1 MRRSEQEILEKA
13 HLYVRR
19 WFAQRM
25 PVHMRF
31 HDLDHTLSVTRTA
44 VAIGRAMRL
53 GSEDLFVLEL
63 AALFHDT
70 GYALAYVGHE
80 SRSAGIAR
88 DYFSTQGLSGRRIDR
103 VVGLIMATRLEHR
116 VRGTLQKVIQDADSA
131 KAGQADFEQ
140 RSEGLRQELEQVNGE
155 RIGKRPWLRVNIAY
169 LEKHAFHTAF
179 AKARYG
185 PQKRINLKRL
195 QERLATKEKPKQLD
209 PGTSYPYFDRDL
221 SWLSFNERVLQEARD
236 PKNPLLERV
245 KFLAIYSS
253 NLDEFYRVRVA
264 SLHALGR
271 LKRTDRAALDIPPDK
286 LIDRIN
292 HEALAQQQAFGALWR
307 ETLLPAL
314 ARNGIRILRE
324 DELNKDQEHY
334 LRGYHAKHIAPHLNT
349 AGVRPGNAP
358 FIEDRKLYF
367 VCRLKASAKNKVK
380 ERLVLVNIPSAEVG
394 RFIQLPAPKGR
405 VDLVFLDDV
414 MRLCLNDLFKGHVV
428 LECHAIKLSRD
439 AELYLDEE
447 FVGNVKEKVRKS
459 LRKRRTGSPA
469 RFLHD
474 AAMPKKTLRA
484 LRSLLGIE
492 KQDIVTGGRY
502 HHFSDLLT
510 LPVKAHA
517 NLRDRPW
524 PALKPSGSMT
534 GKGLFQVLG
543 QRDVLLHPPYQDF
556 ALFTD
561 WLDTARRDPEVERIS
576 ITLYRV
582 TEQSV
587 VCNALLEAL
596 RSGKQVTVFV
606 EVQARFDEDI
616 NLRWGDQLEKAGA
629 RVLYSYEG
637 LKVHCKLC
645 LIERRERGR
654 IIRYAF
660 LGTGNFNERTART
673 YADHA
678 LLTRNVVLTKEVN
691 EVFTHL
697 ADRRHRP
704 DLVHLLMAPTELRSR
719 LEQLIDKEIENASL
733 GYEAGILLKVN
744 SLEDRALI
752 NKLYDAAR
760 VGVRVRLIVRGICCL
775 IPGIP
780 GVSHGIEAIS
790 IVDRYLEHARAYVF
804 HDRGN
809 ARVYL
814 SSADWMGRNLDRRVE
829 VAFPLLDPD
838 ARKELLELLELQWSD
853 NVKARVIDQEQSNLR
868 RRVVRGTPLV
878 RAQHAIYLHLRRKD
892 RK

>member
-1 MRRSEQEILEKA
+1 M
-13 HLYVRR
+13 
-19 WFAQRM
+19 
-25 PVHMRF
+25 
-31 HDLDHTLSVTRTA
+31 
-44 VAIGRAMRL
+44 
-53 GSEDLFVLEL
+53 
-63 AALFHDT
+63 
-70 GYALAYVGHE
+70 
-80 SRSAGIAR
+80 
-88 DYFSTQGLSGRRIDR
+88 
-103 VVGLIMATRLEHR
+103 
-116 VRGTLQKVIQDADSA
+116 
-131 KAGQADFEQ
+131 
-140 RSEGLRQELEQVNGE
+140 
-155 RIGKRPWLRVNIAY
+155 
-169 LEKHAFHTAF
+169 
-179 AKARYG
+179 
-185 PQKRINLKRL
+185 
-195 QERLATKEKPKQLD
+195 
-209 PGTSYPYFDRDL
+209 
-221 SWLSFNERVLQEARD
+221 
-236 PKNPLLERV
+236 
-245 KFLAIYSS
+245 
-253 NLDEFYRVRVA
+253 
-264 SLHALGR
+264 
-271 LKRTDRAALDIPPDK
+271 
-286 LIDRIN
+286 
-292 HEALAQQQAFGALWR
+292 
-307 ETLLPAL
+307 
-314 ARNGIRILRE
+314 
-324 DELNKDQEHY
+324 
-334 LRGYHAKHIAPHLNT
+334 
-349 AGVRPGNAP
+349 
-358 FIEDRKLYF
+358 
-367 VCRLKASAKNKVK
+367 
-380 ERLVLVNIPSAEVG
+380 
-394 RFIQLPAPKGR
+394 
-405 VDLVFLDDV
+405 
-414 MRLCLNDLFKGHVV
+414 
-428 LECHAIKLSRD
+428 
-439 AELYLDEE
+439 
-447 FVGNVKEKVRKS
+447 
-459 LRKRRTGSPA
+459 
-469 RFLHD
+469 
-474 AAMPKKTLRA
+474 
-484 LRSLLGIE
+484 
-492 KQDIVTGGRY
+492 
-502 HHFSDLLT
+502 
-510 LPVKAHA
+510 
-517 NLRDRPW
+517 
-524 PALKPSGSMT
+524 
-534 GKGLFQVLG
+534 
-543 QRDVLLHPPYQDF
+543 
-556 ALFTD
+556 
-561 WLDTARRDPEVERIS
+561 
-576 ITLYRV
+576 